1 MFTLDEIRNIMPMRL
16 DGTREPIVGKELVI
30 EADVTEWFLV
40 QSASSSAKT
49 VVYSHEVEL
58 KLLGDPSRT
67 FKPDMPNHVYVSLI
81 FCLSPEYPPV
91 LNVSQSKKKI
101 VMNLHLQNLELS
113 TAAQKKCSITYQ

>member
-81 FCLSPEYPPV
+81 SVFVPRTPTSFKLFKEQKGNSFEPALPE
-91 LNVSQSKKKI
+91 
-101 VMNLHLQNLELS
+101 
-113 TAAQKKCSITYQ
+113 T